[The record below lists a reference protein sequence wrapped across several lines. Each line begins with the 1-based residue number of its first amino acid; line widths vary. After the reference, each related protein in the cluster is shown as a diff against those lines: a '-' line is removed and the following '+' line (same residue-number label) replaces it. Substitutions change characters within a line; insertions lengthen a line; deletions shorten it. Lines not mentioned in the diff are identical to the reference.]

1 MKCNMRMQ
9 VSFLIVMMLLF
20 WPVSSHAKTEK
31 ELPVHNIIYGSTYE
45 VTDRIKA
52 IIEEDQLLD
61 VKRLCQVHT
70 TKPYDYVGTFLMLLM
85 LIFPCFC
92 SVQSKK
98 GLLAYDTIYGSTAEV
113 AYWIKALIGEDQ
125 QLDVKRLCQVLTV
138 EPYDYVI
145 IGSYTRW
152 EKPDKPTY
160 KFVESYQDD
169 LAQKEVAYFLIC
181 GETDE
186 TMILKYSGKPP
197 HIASGR
203 NFLLDIQDKFPAIK
217 PVTTGG
223 FGGRHA
229 TPTLNTKDTFFMW
242 ILNKMA
248 KEKLAWEGIDI
259 WESLIPERVEAFANE
274 IREKILGLPP
284 GLDIE
289 KYRSYWKSLQPAS
302 LTDKS
307 KVKFTPKPYNEH
319 QSTDST
325 FFTRSR
331 IKGNL
336 DDAISLLKSWEKQA
350 GADLREQK
358 KTFYNIY
365 YHAIKKYNGKELTT
379 HVVASTLPEDPGNV
393 HVSFRNFDNPNKRK
407 GVEEDIGKAEA
418 ILWADGRKVKG
429 E

>member
-1 MKCNMRMQ
+1 MKCTMRMRGI
-9 VSFLIVMMLLF
+9 FLVVMMLLVWSF
-20 WPVSSHAKTEK
+20 SSHAQAENK
-31 ELPVHNIIYGSTYE
+31 LPVHNIIYASTHE
-45 VTDRIKA
+45 VTDWIKTF
-52 IIEEDQLLD
+52 IGEDQQLD
-61 VKRLCQVHT
+61 AKRLSQVFT
-70 TKPYDYVGTFLMLLM
+70 VEPYDAAEAFLVLLM
-85 LIFPCFC
+85 LILPCFC

-113 AYWIKALIGEDQ
+113 AYWIKALVGEEH
-125 QLDVKRLCQVLTV
+125 QLEVKRLCQILTV

-160 KFVESYQDD
+160 KFVESYHDH

-197 HIASGR
+197 HLASGR

-217 PVTTGG
+217 PVITGG

-248 KEKLAWEGIDI
+248 KEKLAWEGIDL
-259 WESLIPERVEAFANE
+259 WESLTPTRVEAFANE

-284 GLDIE
+284 RLDIE
-289 KYRSYWKSLQPAS
+289 KYRSYWESLQPAS
-302 LTDKS
+302 LTDES
-307 KVKFTPKPYNEH
+307 KVKFTPRSYDEH
-319 QSTDST
+319 QTTDAL

-336 DDAISLLKSWEKQA
+336 EDAISLLKSWEKQV
-350 GADLREQK
+350 GANLREQK

-379 HVVASTLPEDPGNV
+379 HIVASTLPEDPGNV
-393 HVSFRNFDNPNKRK
+393 HLAFRNFDKPDTRS

-418 ILWADGRKVKG
+418 LLWADGRKVKG
-429 E
+429 K